1 MEIAVKV
8 LGPYM
13 SDPRLDNIILR
24 CSMKNRK
31 DAWVWADIFPPI
43 WALTLRHNNNEVGV
57 FERRRKKLFIHG
69 QVFLTRGTQDMSG
82 RTTWSSISRDRR
94 LHAGPLMD
102 RPRTYGVRDFC
113 NPFNLFSCTHVP
125 Y

>member
-13 SDPRLDNIILR
+13 SDPRPDNIILR

-31 DAWVWADIFPPI
+31 DAWVWADIFPPN
-43 WALTLRHNNNEVGV
+43 WALTLRHNTNEVGV
-57 FERRRKKLFIHG
+57 FERRKKELFIHG
-69 QVFLTRGTQDMSG
+69 RVFVTRGKQDNYG
-82 RTTWSSISRDRR
+82 GTTWSSIDRSLKYPR
-94 LHAGPLMD
+94 PLMD
-102 RPRTYGVRDFC
+102 RPQTYGVRDFR